1 MAIKSPSMK
10 KCCQCGNQAMMY
22 DDGKYYCGVNFY
34 TLHGI
39 CKVKNDNKKNG
50 DRG

>member
-10 KCCQCGNQAMMY
+10 KCCKCKGDALIY
-22 DDGKYYCGVNFY
+22 DDGKYYCGIEFY

-39 CKVKNDNKKNG
+39 CKVKNDNKKN
-50 DRG
+50 DNRR